1 MFDGTKRG
9 VRQYSLDGELV
20 KQAVDGA
27 KMGVWQFDISTR
39 TFVWNDSYYEIMGI
53 EKDRHLNFD
62 TISDYIHADD
72 TAYVR
77 EALVKSLESKTQY
90 SIQFRITRPNDNRM
104 IWIQSTGDVVIN
116 ETGTPETMVG
126 TAFDITHIKEAE
138 LKAASADRAKSEFL
152 ANMSHEIRTPMNG
165 IMGVCDLLAQRD
177 MDASDRELLDVIQ
190 RSSNALLTIINDI
203 LDFSKIESGQ
213 MELNP
218 EAFNLKDSIED
229 VMALLAHA
237 RQTNE
242 LDILVRYQPDLP
254 RSFIADGGRI
264 RQIITNIVG
273 NALKFT
279 ESGHVLV
286 DVGGETQGQTAQ
298 LNIKISDTGIGIP
311 PEQLDSIFDKFKQ
324 ADGTATR
331 KFGGTGLGLSIAKS
345 FIELMGGTISVE
357 SEIDVGSIFNISLNL
372 PISDVEISPA
382 RQLPSQ
388 ENLNI
393 LVIDDNEINR
403 SILKEMLSYWTWNC
417 AAASSAKIGLS
428 ILRKAQE
435 NNVTI
440 DAIILDYQMPEYDGK
455 AFLKTM
461 RSFPEYND
469 IPVIVLSSVDSADLA
484 AKMRGLGAHSFMTK
498 PPRSSAIFNT
508 INGAVINS
516 KFEEPIKI
524 ENTKPRPDQAAEQT
538 YQNESYS
545 ADLTRKVD
553 ILIAED
559 NEINQMFVKHMMNE
573 FEWSFEIAE
582 NGKLAVETWKKM
594 KPQLI
599 FMDISMPEMNGYEAT
614 QAIRDVEKAQGLP
627 RTPIIALTA
636 HAMRGDREKCL
647 EAGMDD
653 YMSKPLSVKKMN
665 ACLND
670 WLGEGRDKKSA

>member
-1 MFDGTKRG
+1 MG

-177 MDASDRELLDVIQ
+177 MDASDRELLDIIQ

-237 RQTNE
+237 RKTNE

-357 SEIDVGSIFNISLNL
+357 SEIDVGSVFNISLNL

-382 RQLPSQ
+382 GQLPSQ

-455 AFLKTM
+455 DFLKAM
-461 RSFPEYND
+461 RSVPEYHD

-508 INGAVINS
+508 INDAVINS
-516 KFEEPIKI
+516 KIDEQIEI
-524 ENTKPRPDQAAEQT
+524 ENTKPRPEQAAEQT

-559 NEINQMFVKHMMNE
+559 NEINQMFVKHMMNG

-582 NGKLAVETWKKM
+582 NGKLAVETWKDL

-614 QAIRDVEKAQGLP
+614 QAIRDVEKAKGLP

-653 YMSKPLSVKKMN
+653 YMSKPLSVKKMK